1 MARNLNADEVKA
13 LSNKDRKTI
22 LLKAAY
28 ELLKKCNDGP
38 YVKDVLSETAFYDDA
53 ECDGWCLATDIAYE
67 LDLEEP
73 DNW

>member
-1 MARNLNADEVKA
+1 MD
-13 LSNKDRKTI
+13 DRKVI

-28 ELLKKCNDGP
+28 DLLKSCEGP
-38 YVKDVLSETAFYDDA
+38 YVKDVMGATVFYDDA
-53 ECDGWCLATDIAYE
+53 ECDGWCLATDIAHE